1 MNYTK
6 ILLIGLFLWA
16 GVYYSPAQNN
26 ITITDDV
33 SHNADASAML
43 DVFSISK
50 GMLVPRMTTTQM
62 VTISNPATG
71 LLVFNTSI
79 NSFWFFNG
87 LIWVDLSGDT
97 ESLWGVNS
105 TTGDVYLTDLETNIG
120 IGTDTP
126 LSKLA
131 LVANTGADPDEPL
144 FEILDEFGKPIFSV
158 TSEGVRIYVKDVD
171 SKGASGGFAVGRYGT
186 AKGVP
191 DTTFFMVTPD
201 STRVYLKEQIGK
213 GASGGFAVG
222 RYGTAKGDANT
233 IFYTGTDSTRVYTGL
248 SSKDASGGFAVGRYG
263 TAKEA
268 GDRYMH
274 ITEDNCF
281 IGIDAG
287 LNNIANFPLE
297 GVNNVFIGNEAG
309 MDNIDGSANVYL
321 GNWAGH
327 YNDGNFNVFLGNGA
341 GANSNTKSSVF
352 IGYNAGYD
360 ETGDYKLYIETS
372 NAGQD
377 GALIYGDFVS
387 DILQLNAATG
397 IGGPPDLEYALTVH
411 GNAIAFGIWDVSDKK
426 WKKNINTLNYG
437 LDIVTQLQP
446 VTYNWRTDEYPKM
459 NFTEDRQIGFIAQEL
474 ELIIPELVKT
484 DTKGNKAVSY
494 SKFTPILV
502 KAIQE
507 QQKQIEELNKK
518 IDELLKLIEDK

>member
-6 ILLIGLFLWA
+6 ILLIGLFLWV
-16 GVYYSPAQNN
+16 GVYCSRAQNN
-26 ITITDDV
+26 ITVTDNA

-43 DVFSISK
+43 DVYSITK

-71 LLVFNTSI
+71 LLIFNTSI

-87 LIWVDLSGDT
+87 SIWVDLSGDT
-97 ESLWGVNS
+97 ESLWGVNA
-105 TTGDVYLTDLETNIG
+105 TTGDVYLTDLQTNIG

-158 TSEGVRIYVKDVD
+158 TSEGVRIYVKDAD
-171 SKGASGGFAVGRYGT
+171 SKGVSGGFAVGRYGA
-186 AKGVP
+186 AKGIP
-191 DTTFFMVTPD
+191 DTTFLMVTPD
-201 STRVYLKEQIGK
+201 STRIYIQEDGK
-213 GASGGFAVG
+213 GVSGGFAVG
-222 RYGTAKGDANT
+222 RYGAAKGETNT
-233 IFYTGTDSTRVYTGL
+233 IFYTGTDSTRIYTTGL
-248 SSKDASGGFAVGRYG
+248 LDKGVSGGFAVGRYG
-263 TAKEA
+263 AAKGE

-287 LNNIANFPLE
+287 LNNVANPPME
-297 GVNNVFIGNEAG
+297 GVHNVFIGNKAG
-309 MDNIDGSANVYL
+309 MNNIDGSANVYL
-321 GNWAGH
+321 GNWAGR
-327 YNDGNFNVFLGNGA
+327 YNVGNFNVFLGNGA
-341 GANSNTKSSVF
+341 GANSNTTGSVL

-360 ETGDYKLYIETS
+360 ETGDDKLYIETS

-377 GALIYGDFVS
+377 GALIYGDFFS

-397 IGGPPDLEYALTVH
+397 IGGAPELPYMLTVH
-411 GNAIAFGIWDVSDKK
+411 GNAIAFGFWDISDKK
-426 WKKNINTLNYG
+426 WKKNISKIESG
-437 LDIVTQLQP
+437 LDIVNKLNP
-446 VTYNWRTDEYPKM
+446 VSYNWKLEEYPEM
-459 NFTEDRQIGFIAQEL
+459 NFTKEKQIGFIAQEL

-484 DTKGNKAVSY
+484 DTEGNKAISY
-494 SKFTPILV
+494 SKLTPILV